1 MQLAT
6 HSEKRIGLRCEY
18 YSTPDQTLNLEL
30 GKALLLAMRSGKL
43 VAILHDMYYVCYV
56 FEIKVYDPILVYI
69 GNL

>member
-1 MQLAT
+1 
-6 HSEKRIGLRCEY
+6 
-18 YSTPDQTLNLEL
+18 
-30 GKALLLAMRSGKL
+30 MRSGKL